1 MARETYQNLRSAR
14 WFAREELCNRAAS
27 ARADNNGADSNGADW
42 VKRNMTR
49 LYEAGMSGTS
59 YGASAMHVAQTDKGC
74 DFDLLTSETG
84 HPVPELEIN

>member
-1 MARETYQNLRSAR
+1 MTRETYQNLRSAR
-14 WFAREELCNRAAS
+14 WFAREELCDK
-27 ARADNNGADSNGADW
+27 ADNDRADSNGTDW

-49 LYEAGMSGTS
+49 LYETRMSGTS
-59 YGASAMHVAQTDKGC
+59 YGASALHVAQTDKGC